1 MVHACACCA
10 LRFTN
15 TSELAYHVRTDHA
28 PVEEFVERREVVHR
42 YRRPSATGTVRP
54 RVLRLP

>member
-15 TSELAYHVRTDHA
+15 TSELAYHVRNDHA
-28 PVEEFVERREVVHR
+28 PDEPFVERQEVVRR
-42 YRRPSATGTVRP
+42 YRRPTATGTVRP